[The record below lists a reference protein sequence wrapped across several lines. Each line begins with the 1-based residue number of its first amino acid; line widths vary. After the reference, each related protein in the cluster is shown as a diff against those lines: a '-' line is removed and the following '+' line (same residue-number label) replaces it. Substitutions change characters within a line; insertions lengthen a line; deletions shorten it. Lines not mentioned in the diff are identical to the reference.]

1 MGFWVASTKKGGSRV
16 KVRPMTVTRR
26 SCMASSRADWV
37 LAGARLISSASTMLA
52 NTGPLMNSNWRL
64 PPAESSWMMSVPV
77 MSAGIRSGV
86 NWMRLKLRSSV
97 FATELTSSVFA
108 RPGTPIR
115 RACPRENRA
124 MLSSSTTRCWPMII
138 LLNSEESSL

>member
-1 MGFWVASTKKGGSRV
+1 
-16 KVRPMTVTRR
+16 
-26 SCMASSRADWV
+26 
-37 LAGARLISSASTMLA
+37 
-52 NTGPLMNSNWRL
+52 
-64 PPAESSWMMSVPV
+64 MMSVPV

-115 RACPRENRA
+115 RHARGKTA

>member
-1 MGFWVASTKKGGSRV
+1 MEKPTMSDGST
-16 KVRPMTVTRR
+16 
-26 SCMASSRADWV
+26 
-37 LAGARLISSASTMLA
+37 
-52 NTGPLMNSNWRL
+52 
-64 PPAESSWMMSVPV
+64 
-77 MSAGIRSGV
+77 SGV